1 MPHAI
6 GVKNLNLARSIT
18 GGIHLV
24 WAFILVI
31 LWGVAKKDDGERQ
44 DLLYPIYTS
53 FASWTDSSAGGAMD
67 ESVPLTSNGHP
78 VIITGKYTFA
88 GPSSPDGESDGET
101 ITGSECEMPK
111 ALPFSEHQTLTP
123 AFKDSGMT
131 ISLHWIVIFV
141 FLASAFFQTV
151 AITVTPTKYLM
162 PPTVRFV
169 EYSIT
174 APAMTVAIALQI
186 GIMSWRT
193 LLQLAVL
200 SWVGAMVS
208 ICCEKARGAMQHV
221 ENEIK
226 KNKHDDKHNA
236 HSNVDRLV
244 TDELK
249 KVVFIS
255 QTIGW
260 AILAATFYVLL
271 TTFHDSQKACGSPES
286 APNFVWAI
294 VYGQLLFYIIF
305 GFMQV
310 LEIVHAI
317 SDEQADL
324 GYIVLSFLSKSFL
337 GWMIYGGNFVQI

>member
-31 LWGVAKKDDGERQ
+31 LWGVAKKDDGGRQ

-53 FASWTDSSAGGAMD
+53 YASWTSSSAGA

-78 VIITGKYTFA
+78 VIITGKYEWG
-88 GPSSPDGESDGET
+88 GPSPPSDDET
-101 ITGSECEMPK
+101 ITAGECEAAKGLM
-111 ALPFSEHQTLTP
+111 FSEHQTLTP
-123 AFKDSGMT
+123 GFKDSGMT

-200 SWVGAMVS
+200 SWVGAMVT
-208 ICCEKARGAMQHV
+208 ICCEKARGAMHHV
-221 ENEIK
+221 DNEIK
-226 KNKHDDKHNA
+226 KNKDDDKQNA

-324 GYIVLSFLSKSFL
+324 GYIVLSFLSKTYL